1 MAPPEIIGMG
11 EEIKDWHEVKRNG
24 SKMIFLFPDILL
36 SLFVLNF
43 MPIEYIRPPRL
54 CPISFFY
61 SRNIFEIK
69 MLISVHCTVR
79 ASCTGTLYHKEE
91 VFERVFL
98 KCTVVFNGL
107 QVLCGTYIPSAWY
120 VQ

>member
-69 MLISVHCTVR
+69 MLIRVNIILCTVL
-79 ASCTGTLYHKEE
+79 S
-91 VFERVFL
+91 VQ
-98 KCTVVFNGL
+98 VVL
-107 QVLCGTYIPSAWY
+107 VLCIIKSKYSS
-120 VQ
+120 VCF